1 MALANTLANY
11 DKLRIT
17 GVESLI
23 LVQANQVEIIK
34 LFVLVDIDKE

>member
-1 MALANTLANY
+1 MALANTLAIY

-17 GVESLI
+17 AVKSLI
-23 LVQANQVEIIK
+23 LVQANHVKFIK